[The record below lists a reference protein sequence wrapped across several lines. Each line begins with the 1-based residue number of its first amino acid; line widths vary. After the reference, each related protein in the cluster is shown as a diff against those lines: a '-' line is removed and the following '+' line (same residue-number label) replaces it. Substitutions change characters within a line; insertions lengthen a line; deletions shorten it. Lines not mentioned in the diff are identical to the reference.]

1 MKELL
6 IDIFYIK
13 PHIHQLLSLKHSGHH
28 ADINNMKKANRRKH
42 PRVDLFNPISY
53 SGIDSDGNIL
63 VQNIAVALNASNN
76 GIMIESYNE
85 IKSQKI
91 RLRFTNYDQKTI
103 ETTGK
108 VIHCTRKNTGI
119 YQIGVRLLG
128 TDYGNMQF
136 VMQLVRFYELK
147 KEKSSPAVV
156 YNDENSQSPAHDILL
171 L

>member
-1 MKELL
+1 
-6 IDIFYIK
+6 
-13 PHIHQLLSLKHSGHH
+13 
-28 ADINNMKKANRRKH
+28 MKKANRRKH

-85 IKSQKI
+85 IKSEKI
-91 RLRFTNYDQKTI
+91 RLRFINFDQKTI
-103 ETTGK
+103 ETMGK
-108 VIHCTRKNTGI
+108 VIYCTQKNTGI
-119 YQIGVRLLG
+119 FQIGVRLLG

-147 KEKSSPAVV
+147 KEKSSIGIV
-156 YNDENSQSPAHDILL
+156 YNDGNSRSPAHDTLL

>member
-1 MKELL
+1 
-6 IDIFYIK
+6 
-13 PHIHQLLSLKHSGHH
+13 
-28 ADINNMKKANRRKH
+28 MKKANRRRH

-85 IKSQKI
+85 IKSEKI

-136 VMQLVRFYELK
+136 VMQLV
-147 KEKSSPAVV
+147 
-156 YNDENSQSPAHDILL
+156 LL
-171 L
+171 QMLIH